1 MEVSKVFGSHP
12 PTVKF
17 GWRLNARIWPGSGR
31 RTMILNWK
39 QVTLCAFALAFGSSP
54 LHAQRGSGTIA
65 GGGGGIRSGSGGPSA
80 SSGGVPIFESQPAT
94 QPNLMQPGM
103 ISEATLPRVQI
114 VEDETCFP
122 WAISSIRGA
131 TVSVMR
137 LEVPDKA
144 RSEYDKACSDFRKKK
159 FAEAE
164 EHIRGA
170 IETYSNYVAAWV
182 MMGQVL
188 EAEQQVDKAHDACS
202 HASTADPTYL
212 PPYICLAELDAKSGH
227 WDELLNVT
235 NMALGLNP
243 VGDVYA
249 YFYRSQAFFNMN
261 KLQEAEKS
269 ALTAEGMDAEHHQ
282 PSVHYLLAQIDEAK
296 GDVASAIAEVK
307 QFLKLNQDKL
317 RTDEAK
323 RYLAKLEAPQSE
335 TASK

>member
-1 MEVSKVFGSHP
+1 
-12 PTVKF
+12 
-17 GWRLNARIWPGSGR
+17 
-31 RTMILNWK
+31 
-39 QVTLCAFALAFGSSP
+39 
-54 LHAQRGSGTIA
+54 
-65 GGGGGIRSGSGGPSA
+65 
-80 SSGGVPIFESQPAT
+80 
-94 QPNLMQPGM
+94 MQQGM
-103 ISEATLPRVQI
+103 TPETSLPKAQI
-114 VEDETCFP
+114 VEDETCLP
-122 WAISSIRGA
+122 WALAEMRGA

-137 LEVPDKA
+137 LQVPDKA
-144 RSEYDKACSDFRKKK
+144 RSEYEKACSDFRKKK

-170 IETYSNYVAAWV
+170 IEKYSNYVAAWV

-188 EAEQQVDKAHDACS
+188 EAEQQADKAHDACS

-249 YFYRSQAFFNMN
+249 YFYRSMAFFNMN
-261 KLQEAEKS
+261 KLPEAERS
-269 ALTAEGMDAEHHQ
+269 ALTAEGIDREHHQ
-282 PSVHYLLAQIDEAK
+282 PSVHYLLAQIYEAK
-296 GDVASAIAEVK
+296 GDIASAAAELK
-307 QFLKLNQDKL
+307 QFLKFNQDKL

-323 RYLAKLEAPQSE
+323 HYLAKLEAPQ

>member
-1 MEVSKVFGSHP
+1 M
-12 PTVKF
+12 
-17 GWRLNARIWPGSGR
+17 R
-31 RTMILNWK
+31 
-39 QVTLCAFALAFGSSP
+39 
-54 LHAQRGSGTIA
+54 SGTATTSNSPIT
-65 GGGGGIRSGSGGPSA
+65 GTSTLSGNA
-80 SSGGVPIFESQPAT
+80 SVALPGM
-94 QPNLMQPGM
+94 MQPGLLM
-103 ISEATLPRVQI
+103 PDTPMPKAQI
-114 VEDETCFP
+114 VEDEACLP
-122 WAISSIRGA
+122 WAISSVRGA

-137 LEVPDKA
+137 LQVPDKA

-170 IETYSNYVAAWV
+170 IEKYSNYVAAWV

-212 PPYICLAELDAKSGH
+212 PPYICLAELDARSGH

-249 YFYRSQAFFNMN
+249 YFYRSEAFFNTN

-269 ALTAEGMDAEHHQ
+269 ARVAEGMDGEHHQ
-282 PSVHYLLAQIDEAK
+282 PSVHYLLAQIYEAK
-296 GDVASAIAEVK
+296 GDVVSAVAELK
-307 QFLKLNQDKL
+307 QFLKFNQDKL

-323 RYLAKLEAPQSE
+323 HYLAKLEAPQ
-335 TASK
+335 TASR

>member
-1 MEVSKVFGSHP
+1 M
-12 PTVKF
+12 
-17 GWRLNARIWPGSGR
+17 R
-31 RTMILNWK
+31 
-39 QVTLCAFALAFGSSP
+39 
-54 LHAQRGSGTIA
+54 A
-65 GGGGGIRSGSGGPSA
+65 GAAASSA
-80 SSGGVPIFESQPAT
+80 SSGGGPVFEGQPMT
-94 QPNLMQPGM
+94 QPTVMQPGM
-103 ISEATLPRVQI
+103 MPETLVSKPEI
-114 VEDETCFP
+114 VEDEACLP

-164 EHIRGA
+164 GHIRGA
-170 IETYSNYVAAWV
+170 IEKYSNYVAAWV

-202 HASTADPTYL
+202 HASAADPTYL

-249 YFYRSQAFFNMN
+249 YFYRSEAYFNMN

-269 ALTAEGMDAEHHQ
+269 ARTAEGMDAEHHQ
-282 PSVHYLLAQIDEAK
+282 PSVHYLLAQIYEAK
-296 GDVASAIAEVK
+296 GDIASAVTEIK
-307 QFLKLNQDKL
+307 QFLKVNQDKL
-317 RTDEAK
+317 KADDAK
-323 RYLAKLEAPQSE
+323 HYLAKLETPQPQ